1 MSSLRK
7 TKKSVLFESER
18 EKHSSGKV
26 VENSK
31 KFPH

>member
-31 KFPH
+31 SFPH